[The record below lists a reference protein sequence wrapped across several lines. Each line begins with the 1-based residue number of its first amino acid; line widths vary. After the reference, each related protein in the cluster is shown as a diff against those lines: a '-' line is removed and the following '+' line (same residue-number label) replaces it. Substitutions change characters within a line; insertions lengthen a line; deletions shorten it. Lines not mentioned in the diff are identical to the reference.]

1 MMDPMNPATSGGLF
15 SVYGMMQKIDLPGIT
30 GQNKSLTCYTT
41 GKGSSKCFELST
53 SNAVKCKG
61 NSCFVAYQ
69 TFNQRIIGAAS
80 GIKRLGLD
88 ALMIPNGLSTRVI
101 LAGEIDRKKLGSLKK
116 VIGRFDVEEIKT
128 DLPKIYDGLP
138 IPPGK
143 CHLNPFSSDC
153 SIYLSSSEWSW
164 IPGIGLK
171 NSIEIATNP
180 KTLLKSE
187 VIPELKK
194 FAESAKQLLKKP
206 AMAAKGAEISAQ
218 RPMQSKLSEKTG
230 MQKINARNNS

>member
-101 LAGEIDRKKLGSLKK
+101 LAGEIDLEVLQSMDDDDARQSLME
-116 VIGRFDVEEIKT
+116 VR
-128 DLPKIYDGLP
+128 
-138 IPPGK
+138 
-143 CHLNPFSSDC
+143 
-153 SIYLSSSEWSW
+153 
-164 IPGIGLK
+164 GIGAWTADTYLLFALRRADAWPSGDLALAK
-171 NSIEIATNP
+171 AIQELRGFATKP
-180 KTLLKSE
+180 GPEE
-187 VIPELKK
+187 VDGMADHWRPWRAVAARILWHHYLCKRGR
-194 FAESAKQLLKKP
+194 SAP
-206 AMAAKGAEISAQ
+206 SPTT
-218 RPMQSKLSEKTG
+218 R
-230 MQKINARNNS
+230 